1 MSDIVTFAPVR
12 ALDRNGDQS
21 PGATAEF
28 FQSGTSTPVTVY
40 SDLGMTSPHPSPIYA
55 DSRGVFPPVYH
66 AGVTLKAVVKDADG
80 VTLPGYPLDPV
91 AVTPSN
97 GSNAAQVTFD
107 PVPSVP
113 GTNVQAAIEAVQG
126 NVAAVQAIEI
136 AGGGYI
142 QGGGS
147 LATSHTLTL
156 TTAAVG
162 RLDALGAVTAN
173 RLLGKGTGAGE
184 FEELTLTTGL
194 EFDGTNVR
202 AKSADQ
208 STWNTGTSDVE
219 GAISPEKL
227 AATIDH
233 QRPDVVAIAEQTPTA
248 NTTFTFVHG
257 LAAIPRHFA
266 AYLRCESDSDGF
278 VANQVIGLAPWQDS
292 TTNGAGL
299 WADGTNVYVR
309 VGLIAVHGPSGYVVP
324 TLSNFRIFVRVWP

>member
-1 MSDIVTFAPVR
+1 
-12 ALDRNGDQS
+12 
-21 PGATAEF
+21 
-28 FQSGTSTPVTVY
+28 VY
-40 SDLGMTSPHPSPIYA
+40 SDLGMTAPHPSPIYA

-66 AGVTLKAVVKDADG
+66 AGVTLKVVVKDADG

-91 AVTPSN
+91 VVTPSN

-113 GTNVQAAIEAVQG
+113 GTNVQAAIEAVQS
-126 NVAAVQAIEI
+126 NVAAVQSIEI

-202 AKSADQ
+202 AKTADQ
-208 STWNTGTSDVE
+208 STWNTGTSTTE
-219 GAISPEKL
+219 SAISPEKL

-233 QRPDVVAIAEQTPTA
+233 KRPEVVAIAEQTLA
-248 NTTFTFVHG
+248 GATTFTFAHG
-257 LAAIPRHFA
+257 LSAIPRNFEA
-266 AYLRCESDSDGF
+266 FIRCASDSNGF
-278 VANQVIGLAPWQDS
+278 VEDQVIKVALWQDS
-292 TTNGAGL
+292 TTQGATM
-299 WADGTNVYVR
+299 WADDTNVYVR
-309 VGLIAVHGPSGYVVP
+309 IEGYATFGPSGYV
-324 TLSNFRIFVRVWP
+324 TLTYSNFRIFVRVWP